1 MLDGSLRPTHVLRQ
15 ATYLFTFVNAFIKFN
30 VLWTRPGEVLLEWS
44 KNNER
49 VLKDS
54 FHLDLWHEIVLHSES
69 LINDSENK
77 NC

>member
-15 ATYLFTFVNAFIKFN
+15 ARYLFSFVNAFIKFN
-30 VLWTRPGEVLLEWS
+30 VLWTRRGKVWWEWS

-49 VLKDS
+49 VLKES
-54 FHLDLWHEIVLHSES
+54 FHLDLRHEIMLHSES
-69 LINDSENK
+69 LANDSENE